1 MIVING
7 INNRPHAPEP
17 YVSMTLA
24 VASGIA
30 LCLFVVAIA
39 AWAGALS

>member
-1 MIVING
+1 MITITG

-17 YVSMTLA
+17 YVSMTQA
-24 VASGIA
+24 IASGVA
-30 LCLFVVAIA
+30 LCMFVVAIA